1 MKTAISEIV
10 KAVAAVKSTDNLF
23 NHYSEAHPG
32 EDSADAPRL
41 KCENLALYLSA
52 FEGRDIPYLLV
63 GEAPS
68 RFGARWSG
76 VPYTHQ
82 SKLGAMAE
90 LLDVEDNFHR
100 PVAKQPPSG
109 PSGTS
114 DFVWQVLKKPV
125 PLLWNIV
132 MQHQFKYKNGELRN
146 RNSILARDRESN
158 REAFGLLVRTFQP
171 KLIIFMGTKAWKA
184 GEKMGFGGPYV
195 RHPAR
200 NGGPMF
206 LQQMADLAKP

>member
-1 MKTAISEIV
+1 MNGITEIIKSIAAI
-10 KAVAAVKSTDNLF
+10 KSTDDLF

-32 EDSADAPRL
+32 EDGPDAPRL
-41 KCENLALYLSA
+41 KRENLALYLSA

-63 GEAPS
+63 GESPS

-82 SKLGAMAE
+82 SKLGDMAK
-90 LLDVEDNFHR
+90 LLGIEDAFHR

-114 DFVWQVLKKPV
+114 ELVWRVLNTPP

-146 RNSILARDRESN
+146 RNSILARDRDSN
-158 REAFGLLVRTFQP
+158 REAFSILVRTFQP
-171 KLIIFMGTKAWKA
+171 KLIIFMGTKAWEA
-184 GEKMGFGGPYV
+184 GEKMGFRGKCV

-200 NGGPMF
+200 GGGPQF
-206 LQQMADLAKP
+206 LQQMTEVVNY